1 MDVIGD
7 GKGPAPCARLLA
19 PLHLGRSAAV
29 LDAGD
34 LVELAARAR
43 ELLTRS

>member
-1 MDVIGD
+1 
-7 GKGPAPCARLLA
+7 LLT
-19 PLHLGRSAAV
+19 PLHLWRSAGV

-43 ELLTRS
+43 GLLTRS